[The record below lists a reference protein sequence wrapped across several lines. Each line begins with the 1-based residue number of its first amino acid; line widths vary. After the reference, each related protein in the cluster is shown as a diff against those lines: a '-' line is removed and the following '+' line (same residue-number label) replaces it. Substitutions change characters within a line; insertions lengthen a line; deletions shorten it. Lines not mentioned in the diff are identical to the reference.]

1 MKKSVEHSVISRIQN
16 LQVGETPLLYLEKYG
31 VYAKFEK
38 NNPTGSVKDR
48 PVYFMVLQ
56 AVKDGLIGANTTIVE
71 PTSGNTG
78 IALAW
83 IGAKL
88 GLRVILTMPE
98 SVSVERRHIL
108 KSYGADIILTENMT
122 KAVEKAKEI
131 SNNINVFMP
140 NQFDNPN
147 NVKAHLVT
155 TGPEILRQMKYNVDA
170 FVAGVGT
177 GGTITG
183 VGHVLKTFDTS
194 SKVIA
199 VEPKQSAVL
208 SGQTPGKHRIQGIG
222 AGFVPGIFDKSVVD
236 EILQVDDE
244 EALKFTQR
252 LWKEG
257 IFVGISAAAN
267 LIGALMVKEKYNLER
282 VVTVFPDDGMK
293 YLSVLSQH

>member
-1 MKKSVEHSVISRIQN
+1 MKRSVEHSVISRIQN
-16 LQVGETPLLYLEKYG
+16 LRIGETPLLYLEKYG
-31 VYAKFEK
+31 VYAKLEK

-56 AVKDGLIGANTTIVE
+56 AVKDRLIDENTTIVE

-83 IGAKL
+83 IGATL

-131 SNNINVFMP
+131 SNNINAFMP

-155 TGPEILRQMKYNVDA
+155 TGPEILRQMNYNIDA

-183 VGHVLKTFDTS
+183 VGRVLKMFDAS
-194 SKVIA
+194 AKVIA

-222 AGFVPGIFDKSVVD
+222 AGFVPRIFDKSVVD

-244 EALKFTQR
+244 EALKFAQR

-282 VVTVFPDDGMK
+282 VATVFPDDGMK
-293 YLSVLSQH
+293 YLSVLSM

>member
-1 MKKSVEHSVISRIQN
+1 MQN

-131 SNNINVFMP
+131 SNNINVFIP

>member
-131 SNNINVFMP
+131 SNNINVFIP